1 MISLYNLDGKDM
13 EGLESLIIDF
23 AKTLKAVSFY
33 PENHPAL
40 VSALEKIASN
50 INAFAKK
57 EPITFE
63 ITKDAVITKNARINI
78 LQPVLRD
85 FVQTLILRRVNKIIF
100 SSGVDADELYTFMQF
115 LTMEVGN
122 IFSAGGLEVLVE
134 NSEIK
139 HIALSETQLM
149 RSLTKKKKDLSEVLV
164 TGNEIF
170 DVNLFDV
177 KEKKEIKNAETSFVR
192 DTIETEKLTIEDTF
206 KKFKLDLSEA
216 KANNDAAKYIEILK
230 NLTNFLNNIDWSAFY
245 KNICGL
251 FELLITHTED
261 KTTLHGIVSEAKKFI
276 FERFNEERLQ
286 LFAEILIENVNVDF
300 EVNKIRKIFNFIGEP
315 AVDTLLNLLS
325 SANDIKIR
333 RIILNEITNLGD
345 VAFQKV
351 IHYLSDERWY
361 IVRNMVTILG
371 IFGKKEAVPYLIKV
385 SKHSDPRIRKEVVK
399 ALARIQDPKGFEI
412 LREMLNYEIEDVK
425 KLIIFSL
432 GIMKDTSS
440 IKSILS
446 VLENENN
453 LSLKKEA
460 LVALGRIGQHSIIPI
475 LKKYA
480 LRKGFFNKA
489 ENKTLRLSAIDGL
502 SEVKHPDAV
511 KVLESLLKDRDDDIR
526 DAAFEALQKL
536 KVVVA

>member
-1 MISLYNLDGKDM
+1 M
-13 EGLESLIIDF
+13 EGLENLIIDF

-40 VSALEKIASN
+40 VSALQKIASK

-57 EPITFE
+57 EPITLE
-63 ITKDAVITKNARINI
+63 ITKDAIITKNARIAVV
-78 LQPVLRD
+78 QPVLRD

-100 SSGVDADELYTFMQF
+100 SSGIDADELYTFMQF

-134 NSEIK
+134 NSEIR

-149 RSLTKKKKDLSEVLV
+149 RSLAKKNKDLSEVLV
-164 TGNEIF
+164 TGVEML
-170 DVNLFDV
+170 DVNLFDT
-177 KEKKEIKNAETSFVR
+177 KETKDIKNAETSFVR
-192 DTIETEKLTIEDTF
+192 DTIETEKFSIEENF
-206 KKFKLDLSEA
+206 EKFKLDLTEA
-216 KANNDAAKYIEILK
+216 KAKNDAAKYIGILK
-230 NLTNFLNNIDWSAFY
+230 ELTNFINNLDWSVYHKYIFE
-245 KNICGL
+245 L
-251 FELLITHTED
+251 FELLIAHAED
-261 KTTLHGIVSEAKKFI
+261 KSTLPGIAKEAKEFI
-276 FERFNEERLQ
+276 FERFNATRLQ
-286 LFAEILIENVNVDF
+286 IFADILIKNVNIDF
-300 EVNKIRKIFNFIGEP
+300 IANNIRKIFTFIGEP

-325 SANDIKIR
+325 SANDIKTR
-333 RIILNEITNLGD
+333 KIILNEITNLGD

-361 IVRNMVTILG
+361 IVRNMITILG
-371 IFGKKEAVPYLIKV
+371 NFGKKEAIPYLIEV

-399 ALARIQDPKGFEI
+399 ALARIQDPQGFAV

-432 GIMKDTSS
+432 GIMKDTES

-460 LVALGRIGQHSIIPI
+460 LIALGRIGHYSIIPI

-480 LRKGFFNKA
+480 LKKGFFNKA

-511 KVLESLLKDRDDDIR
+511 KVLENLLKDRDDDIR

-536 KVVVA
+536 KVAVV

>member
-1 MISLYNLDGKDM
+1 M

-40 VSALEKIASN
+40 VSALQKIASN
-50 INAFAKK
+50 INAFVQK
-57 EPITFE
+57 EPMVLE
-63 ITKDAVITKNARINI
+63 ITKDAILTKNIRIPVV
-78 LQPVLRD
+78 QPVLRD

-100 SSGVDADELYTFMQF
+100 SKGVDADEIYTFMQF

-122 IFSAGGLEVLVE
+122 IFSAGGLESLIE

-139 HIALSETQLM
+139 YIALSETQLM
-149 RSLTKKKKDLSEVLV
+149 RSLSKKKKDLSEVLV
-164 TGNEIF
+164 TGNEMF

-177 KEKKEIKNAETSFVR
+177 KEKKDVKSAETSFVR
-192 DTIETEKLTIEDTF
+192 DTIETEKITIEDTF

-216 KANNDAAKYIEILK
+216 KAKNDTSKYIGLLK
-230 NLTNFLNNIDWSAFY
+230 ELTNFLNNIDWSVYHKF
-245 KNICGL
+245 IIEL
-251 FELLITHTED
+251 FKLLIEHVED
-261 KTTLHGIVSEAKKFI
+261 KATSPGIAKEAKKFI
-276 FERFNEERLQ
+276 FERYNEKRLL
-286 LFAEILIENVNVDF
+286 LFAEILIKNVNVDF
-300 EVNKIRKIFNFIGEP
+300 VANKIRKIFTFIGEP

-325 SANDIKIR
+325 SANDIRTRK
-333 RIILNEITNLGD
+333 IILNEITNLGD
-345 VAFQKV
+345 VAFHKV
-351 IHYLSDERWY
+351 IHNLSDERWY

-371 IFGKKEAVPYLIKV
+371 IFGKKEAIPYLIEV

-399 ALARIQDPKGFEI
+399 ALARIKDPQGFAV
-412 LREMLNYEIEDVK
+412 LREMLNYETEDVK

-432 GIMKDTSS
+432 GIMKDTES

-460 LVALGRIGQHSIIPI
+460 LVALGRIGHHSIIPI

-480 LRKGFFNKA
+480 LKKGFFNKA

-502 SEVKHPDAV
+502 SEVKHPDVV
-511 KVLESLLKDRDDDIR
+511 KVLENLLKDRDDDIR

-536 KVVVA
+536 KVASV